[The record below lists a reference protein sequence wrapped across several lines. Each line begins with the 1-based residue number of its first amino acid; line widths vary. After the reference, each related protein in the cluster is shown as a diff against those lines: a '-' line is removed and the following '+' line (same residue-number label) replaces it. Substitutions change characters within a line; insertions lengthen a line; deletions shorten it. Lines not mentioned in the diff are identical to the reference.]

1 MRIWRLC
8 RRQFAASAF
17 DGEGAKLYGGRWNHK
32 GLPLVYC
39 SATLSLA
46 ALEVLVH
53 HRVSIPPKDF
63 VAIPADLPD
72 KLKLQ
77 TLRAT
82 DLPADWRN
90 DPAPAR
96 LQEIG
101 SDWLRSLAAVA
112 LAVLS
117 AIVPEEF
124 NYLLNPRHQTSLEPL
139 LARHRYFPL
148 IPVSGIETARP
159 QACA

>member
-1 MRIWRLC
+1 MRVWRLC
-8 RRQFAASAF
+8 RKQFAPSAF

-32 GLPLVYC
+32 GLPMVYC

-53 HRVSIPPKDF
+53 HRVPVPPHDF

-72 KLKLQ
+72 KLEIQKLR
-77 TLRAT
+77 TT
-82 DLPADWRN
+82 DLPADWRD
-90 DPAPAR
+90 DPSPMR

-101 SDWLRSLAAVA
+101 SDWLRSVASVA
-112 LAVLS
+112 LVVPS

-124 NYLLNPRHQTSLEPL
+124 NYLLNPRHRDF
-139 LARHRYFPL
+139 ARIIIGLPRIFPFD
-148 IPVSGIETARP
+148 SRFWH
-159 QACA
+159 